1 MHVQR
6 QQRRN
11 PSAKLDEDI
20 IKRTAR
26 CFRVT
31 ERTVWRALKFHTSMV
46 GTRDP
51 YVGEPDAFLKSIH
64 DYCETAI
71 LPHLITDEEIIKEV
85 APYYGMTEQD
95 MLDLKSASRDP
106 RLFSAF
112 LQALYSSYLQPP
124 AQPEPKGMEGL
135 RAMQEFHDGF
145 IEMTKE
151 LAKELPKK
159 LPSYYVPLHPSLHN

>member
-1 MHVQR
+1 
-6 QQRRN
+6 
-11 PSAKLDEDI
+11 
-20 IKRTAR
+20 
-26 CFRVT
+26 
-31 ERTVWRALKFHTSMV
+31 MV

-51 YVGEPDAFLKSIH
+51 YVGEPGAFLKSIH

-71 LPHLITDEEIIKEV
+71 LPHFMTDEEIVKEV
-85 APYYGMTEQD
+85 APYYGVTEQA
-95 MLDLKSASRDP
+95 MGELKSGSRDP

-112 LQALYSSYLQPP
+112 LQALYSSYLQAP

-145 IEMTKE
+145 IELTKE

-159 LPSYYVPLHPSLHN
+159 LPGYSVPLHPSLHN